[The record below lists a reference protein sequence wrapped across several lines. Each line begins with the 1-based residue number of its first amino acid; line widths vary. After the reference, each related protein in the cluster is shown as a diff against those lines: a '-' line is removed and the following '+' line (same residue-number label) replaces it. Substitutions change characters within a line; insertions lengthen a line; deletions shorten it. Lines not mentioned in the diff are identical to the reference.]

1 MITSYEHFKS
11 KILNNKNQV
20 KDILNILYSV
30 DKLHPMVIDAHHV
43 IDQVEKEE
51 KNQKII
57 D

>member
-1 MITSYEHFKS
+1 MIKSYEHFKR

-51 KNQKII
+51 KNLKII

>member
-1 MITSYEHFKS
+1 MIKSYEHFKS

-30 DKLHPMVIDAHHV
+30 DKLHPMVIDAHYV